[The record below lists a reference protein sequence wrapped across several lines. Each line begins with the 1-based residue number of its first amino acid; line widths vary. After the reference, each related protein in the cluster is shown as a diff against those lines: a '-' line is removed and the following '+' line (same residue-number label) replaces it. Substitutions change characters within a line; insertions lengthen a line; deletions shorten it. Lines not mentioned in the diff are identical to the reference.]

1 MKIQELGELLS
12 YSREKKNISRELL
25 CKGICS
31 IGRLKSME
39 YGERLLDY
47 MSMER
52 LLTRLG
58 IAPMKLEL
66 VLTEEEYDIYEKQMQ
81 MEAALEEQDYQKAEI
96 LLKDYGKKIEPGN
109 LLHRQQVM
117 RVQGILLAEYY
128 KEHHFSADQM
138 KKALQQTLPGFE
150 IGRMEEY
157 LLSVE
162 ELLLIL
168 FEREQYW
175 KTYTERTTLVDD
187 YEQIT
192 SYVEG
197 HYDRELQ
204 LELYPKL
211 AELFTDEFLE
221 QGEIERAVYLN
232 EKNIDLQG
240 SMGKLTYL
248 PRSWQLYKKCLR
260 MQGEQPRREYE
271 IDRQYEALQWVYE
284 QHRVPFPD
292 AKILLWKREER
303 RDITL
308 QTEFL
313 RQERMVHGVS
323 QEQMA
328 MRLDLDHKTI
338 CRLENGKHV
347 PKKGTM
353 QKLKDYLQINRE
365 RYQPML
371 AVRSAELLELQ
382 QKINASISREDIIE
396 AKKTLEELKKRL
408 SEEERQRAENAQYLL
423 FIDTIIRQR
432 EKEISVE
439 EVLERLKEAFEM
451 TTYGKYDIF
460 DLSKATLRQ
469 QEVNIVN
476 VIAAMLCEEMGELE
490 KSILIWEGIIKRNQS
505 SRLPLEQQ
513 FYSTVTALSNLT
525 AVYAKSN
532 KFEKAWECSNRVIEL
547 ELLSG
552 RGGSLGY
559 NLVNI
564 AFLMHLKKNDILLE
578 KRYYR
583 VAYKVLEATKGE
595 TRMKML
601 KKFFEH
607 KYQEGIDESF
617 D

>member
-96 LLKDYGKKIEPGN
+96 LLKDYGKKIGPGN

-162 ELLLIL
+162 ELLLVL

-192 SYVEG
+192 SYVER

-232 EKNIDLQG
+232 EKSIDLQG
-240 SMGKLTYL
+240 RMGKLTYL
-248 PRSWQLYKKCLR
+248 PRSWQLYKKCLH
-260 MQGEQPRREYE
+260 MQGEQQKEYE

-284 QHRVPFPD
+284 QHGVPFPD
-292 AKILLWKREER
+292 TKILLWKQEER
-303 RDITL
+303 RDLIL

-313 RQERMVHGVS
+313 RQERTVRGVS

-328 MRLDLDHKTI
+328 IRLDLDQKTI
-338 CRLENGKHV
+338 SRLENGKHV

-408 SEEERQRAENAQYLL
+408 SEEERQKAENAQYLL

-460 DLSKATLRQ
+460 DLSKATLGQ

-490 KSILIWEGIIKRNQS
+490 KSILIWEGIIKKNRN
-505 SRLPLEQQ
+505 SRLPMEQQ
-513 FYSTVTALSNLT
+513 YYSTTIAMSNLT
-525 AVYAKSN
+525 AVYGKN
-532 KFEKAWECSNRVIEL
+532 KEYQKAWECSNKVIEL

-552 RGGSLGY
+552 RGRSIGVTLINMATLLRLQNKDEEMEKKY
-559 NLVNI
+559 YKI
-564 AFLMHLKKNDILLE
+564 AYRILRVTNDEERIKLLKSYFENKYDE
-578 KRYYR
+578 K
-583 VAYKVLEATKGE
+583 
-595 TRMKML
+595 
-601 KKFFEH
+601 
-607 KYQEGIDESF
+607 ID
-617 D
+617 